1 MTFRNRLLPFR
12 IPALRSS
19 STRLAV
25 AVATAFLLAFV
36 LLGAGVYY
44 AVSTLLL
51 NDARE
56 VIRADAAGLLEIN
69 HDDGRAALLAEVR
82 DRVESGDDPDA
93 VYAVIG
99 SDGRIVAGSFSRLP
113 AYVHGVR
120 WLQFTERNDG
130 GRQRVV
136 ANLMRLPGGE
146 TLLTGLRTRSQDRFL
161 GLTLRTAL
169 AALLAAATLG
179 VLVGWLTLHWVSG
192 RLRSLDNTAARVGG
206 GELALRATL
215 DGSDDA
221 FDRLARRFNGMLD
234 RIEDLLGGV
243 RHATDHIAHDLRTPL
258 TRLRNRLEELRVQPE
273 GNARVA
279 ALDAAISET
288 DQLLQSFG
296 ALLRLARI
304 EAQAPARD
312 EPTLDLS
319 ALAGDALEL
328 YTPSAGERGIVL
340 RGNLAPCRVHGDA
353 DQLFQMLVNLL
364 DNAVKYAPADS
375 VVDVALYAE
384 RNHVVLEIADR
395 GSGVPAGDRERVF
408 DRFQRLEGHR
418 GSPGTGLGL
427 SLVRAIVQRHAG
439 QIELRDT
446 TLDDRRPGLRVRVVL
461 PQAEVVA

>member
-1 MTFRNRLLPFR
+1 MTFRNRLLPFN

-25 AVATAFLLAFV
+25 AVATAFLFAFV

-56 VIRADAAGLLEIN
+56 VIRADAAGLLEISR
-69 HDDGRAALLAEVR
+69 DDGRAALLAEVR

-99 SDGRIVAGSFSRLP
+99 GDGRIVAGSFARLP

-120 WLQFTERNDG
+120 WLQFIERNDG

-136 ANLMRLPGGE
+136 ANLLRLPSGE

-192 RLRSLDNTAARVGG
+192 RLRSLDNTAARVGA
-206 GELALRATL
+206 GELTLRAAL

-273 GNARVA
+273 GSARVA
-279 ALDAAISET
+279 ALDVAISET

-319 ALAGDALEL
+319 ALASDALEL
-328 YTPSAGERGIVL
+328 YTPSAGERGIAL

-384 RNHVVLEIADR
+384 RNNVVLEIADR

-446 TLDDRRPGLRVRVVL
+446 TLDDSSPGLRVRVVL
-461 PQAEVVA
+461 PQAEAVV